1 MYSLKKILTLFLK
14 CFSLFLQVLKIR
26 PSIIYNGWNNLIKMT
41 KYIVDIF
48 DANST
53 KNKRK
58 YITIENIFEILKYTE
73 QYFIHK
79 VSEKI
84 WCR

>member
-1 MYSLKKILTLFLK
+1 MLNFILKMFQFVFTGSKFL
-14 CFSLFLQVLKIR
+14 
-26 PSIIYNGWNNLIKMT
+26 PSIIYNGWNNLIKMI

-48 DANST
+48 DGNST

-58 YITIENIFEILKYTE
+58 CITIDKIFEILKYAE

-79 VSEKI
+79 VSEKR